1 MPPVPLAS
9 RLRRVTTRFST
20 FVSAIEPTASIAETC
35 TSDGDRRPCCD
46 QGMQTCVAGV
56 WGSCEGAFVSNESCN
71 GIDDDCDG
79 SVDELGTVTCGMGA
93 CERTVSACEGG
104 VLATCLPGSPA
115 AASDDCNGADDD
127 CDGAIDEDCATCVRV
142 STTGDDAAAT
152 ASCGA
157 IPFATVQAAIDFA
170 DVHRS
175 EVTRVCVAAGAACG
189 GTATFA
195 GPAGADLTMRNG
207 ISVLA
212 NYEWTSWTRCSS
224 STTRLAPQTGRGVVF
239 PPAVA
244 ERTVLDGFAIDRF
257 LAETSAGVTVDGAR
271 GVLLSNLSVVG
282 GPPVTTSYGVNVVNG
297 GDALLFR
304 NRIETATAFEQ
315 GIALRAVGSRVVV
328 QDSCPTS
335 PDAATGRC
343 TSVCSG
349 SGPEIR
355 ATYALATFDL
365 PRAVSTRAIVL
376 DDSPGSRIERSAV
389 CWKTDLYGRLGAGSA
404 IEIAGDATGDVV
416 RASSIRLEA
425 AGPLQAVTPT
435 KVAVSLVDCVGAAA
449 WIVDNSVTAYASEL
463 GAVIEASGDC
473 HPVIE
478 WNPSIVATI
487 PSWHRSGAALSCLE
501 RDGISSRCVVANNS
515 KVENEW
521 VSLPYHLMNGI
532 NGTGVLCTGTSC
544 ARIDENNIV
553 GARGPTGGSGSGLNV
568 YGVGISLSG
577 GSALIRGNDVT
588 GACSNACN
596 SAGVGVSAVAA
607 NGILE
612 GNEVLGACGR
622 TGGPCGR
629 FSGVGLAIASTPAD
643 EWVIRSNT
651 IRATP
656 GSPCGAP
663 VCSQPF
669 MQSPQSPPV
678 AVSLNGTAGVFIDN
692 TMSPGACRDGT
703 AFAEYG
709 SAPAH
714 PRIFQDNHLTADPR
728 LVDVGPLRGSL
739 YKDSVA
745 GYLLTAAE
753 VNALTDTQASGTS
766 AEICPAP

>member
-1 MPPVPLAS
+1 MPHKSPARRAIWRVAIAAVVLRSHPASDATKRVMSHSGDARTLSALERVLLLRAPMTPLPTWGRKPLVPGTWWGVLFFAVGCGEGPHGDGGGGDDAGEAGSAGARGGSVSQGGGGDGGGEAGDSAVGGSSGAATGGLGGGNVGGNAGTGDAGDAGEGGDAGHAGDAGQAGEAGEGGAGGGAAANGGQAGDKTGGAGGSGFAGMAASGGVAGSGGMAGSGGIGGSGGWVDSAMRGAVSARRMPPVPLAS

-20 FVSAIEPTASIAETC
+20 SFPQSNRRQAS
-35 TSDGDRRPCCD
+35 RRRARATGTVVLAATRGCKRASRAC
-46 QGMQTCVAGV
+46 
-56 WGSCEGAFVSNESCN
+56 GAAARARSFSNDSSTDP

-79 SVDELGTVTCGMGA
+79 SVNKLGTVTCGMGA

-212 NYEWTSWTRCSS
+212 NYESTSWTRCSS

-244 ERTVLDGFAIDRF
+244 ERTVLDGFAINRF

-435 KVAVSLVDCVGAAA
+435 KVARLAQ
-449 WIVDNSVTAYASEL
+449 L
-463 GAVIEASGDC
+463 
-473 HPVIE
+473 
-478 WNPSIVATI
+478 
-487 PSWHRSGAALSCLE
+487 R
-501 RDGISSRCVVANNS
+501 RRC
-515 KVENEW
+515 
-521 VSLPYHLMNGI
+521 G
-532 NGTGVLCTGTSC
+532 
-544 ARIDENNIV
+544 
-553 GARGPTGGSGSGLNV
+553 
-568 YGVGISLSG
+568 
-577 GSALIRGNDVT
+577 
-588 GACSNACN
+588 
-596 SAGVGVSAVAA
+596 
-607 NGILE
+607 
-612 GNEVLGACGR
+612 
-622 TGGPCGR
+622 
-629 FSGVGLAIASTPAD
+629 
-643 EWVIRSNT
+643 
-651 IRATP
+651 P
-656 GSPCGAP
+656 GSWTTP
-663 VCSQPF
+663 
-669 MQSPQSPPV
+669 
-678 AVSLNGTAGVFIDN
+678 
-692 TMSPGACRDGT
+692 
-703 AFAEYG
+703 
-709 SAPAH
+709 
-714 PRIFQDNHLTADPR
+714 
-728 LVDVGPLRGSL
+728 
-739 YKDSVA
+739 
-745 GYLLTAAE
+745 
-753 VNALTDTQASGTS
+753 
-766 AEICPAP
+766 